1 MQFAKISFGNDRG
14 HSAFR
19 FFTEY
24 NFLLS
29 NWTSCLPSTG
39 LNLSCW
45 EFVMTS
51 NYLLSVKCNFSWAS
65 DWSCSVL
72 QCLPLFQCCIVC
84 LCERGRKVWVLPS
97 AAEPSGRHGRIY
109 SLTFPF
115 LCRCWPQNKG
125 QGYICVWNKWK
136 ESSYTWFWSIWFRLC
151 FKK

>member
-39 LNLSCW
+39 LSLSCW

-51 NYLLSVKCNFSWAS
+51 NYLLSVKCNFSRAS
-65 DWSCSVL
+65 DWSCSVS
-72 QCLPLFQCCIVC
+72 QCLPLFQCCTVC
-84 LCERGRKVWVLPS
+84 LCERKEGLS
-97 AAEPSGRHGRIY
+97 AARCSWALWQAREDLLINLPFSLQVLASEQRSGLYLCLEQGKREFIY
-109 SLTFPF
+109 MILKHLIQTV
-115 LCRCWPQNKG
+115 L
-125 QGYICVWNKWK
+125 
-136 ESSYTWFWSIWFRLC
+136 
-151 FKK
+151 